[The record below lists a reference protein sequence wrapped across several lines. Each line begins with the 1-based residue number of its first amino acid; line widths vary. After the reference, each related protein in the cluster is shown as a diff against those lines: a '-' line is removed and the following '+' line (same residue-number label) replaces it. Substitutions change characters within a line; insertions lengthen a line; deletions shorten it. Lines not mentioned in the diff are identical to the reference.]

1 MRLLRYTLILLDAQR
16 RRFFQR
22 AGDPALATERSSKL
36 LYSASRSTHELVAE
50 NTLLFSSSVLTRGEW
65 PLERDG
71 ETLQYGFCIRHHG
84 LNDILRRPDVVDE
97 ADTLPGQ
104 PGHLLPIAVGVGGRQ
119 EHVELAHF
127 CLLPE
132 KYRPPDHRKTVADS
146 WDLGETVRPFIDHPV
161 AQQPHRIEMRP
172 FGAEDRRAHR
182 LLARALYKA
191 PLVFVVDRRLRR
203 CNEPRP
209 GESGTNSS
217 STLHH
222 LRDAINLAWKL
233 AAVLA
238 GHAPDK
244 LLGSYEAERIGFAR
258 RLVATT
264 DRVFSFVTAEGQ
276 PAPPDPGQRARAAA
290 LRDYWTPR

>member
-1 MRLLRYTLILLDAQR
+1 MRR
-16 RRFFQR
+16 
-22 AGDPALATERSSKL
+22 
-36 LYSASRSTHELVAE
+36 
-50 NTLLFSSSVLTRGEW
+50 EW

-146 WDLGETVRPFIDHPV
+146 WDLGETVRPYIDHPF
-161 AQQPHRIEMRP
+161 AHQPHRMEMRP
-172 FGAEDRRAHR
+172 FGAEERRAHR

-209 GESGTNSS
+209 DPDAVGTESERCGDAPSVDDAARGEYQCGGHRIENFRHQ
-217 STLHH
+217 HH
-222 LRDAINLAWKL
+222 NGPANVVV
-233 AAVLA
+233 AAGL
-238 GHAPDK
+238 
-244 LLGSYEAERIGFAR
+244 
-258 RLVATT
+258 
-264 DRVFSFVTAEGQ
+264 
-276 PAPPDPGQRARAAA
+276 PA
-290 LRDYWTPR
+290 L

>member
-1 MRLLRYTLILLDAQR
+1 MRR
-16 RRFFQR
+16 
-22 AGDPALATERSSKL
+22 
-36 LYSASRSTHELVAE
+36 
-50 NTLLFSSSVLTRGEW
+50 EW